1 MRSPGRDP
9 AVSAP
14 LLEVHCPAEARRP
27 DGATPPPPRD
37 RDAISWMPAWHGED
51 AAPVRMEC
59 SFHLGSTRRKLGAR
73 SNGAQAQAEVAHGQS
88 SFGGDP
94 ASTAGGFG
102 VRPGVHVRGAR
113 PGREVQPADGP
124 QLPGRGR
131 RGHGTA
137 SGPDFGAGPAG
148 ARGATQRRRAVH
160 RRVISTPGRR
170 HVAQPV
176 SDRGNVA
183 RHSQTSTSGA
193 SSWFRHGVRTNTRSS
208 SFGRCGPGC
217 AQRTSGRASRCDSA
231 TEARARNRAF
241 ASSGHWAS

>member
-131 RGHGTA
+131 RG
-137 SGPDFGAGPAG
+137 D
-148 ARGATQRRRAVH
+148 
-160 RRVISTPGRR
+160 GR
-170 HVAQPV
+170 V